1 MGLND
6 DPTGEREFLHDLS
19 NIISI
24 AQGCLDLLMR
34 KIEKNPGE
42 VKIEDMM
49 PKLESSVNAVKRMVK
64 LLNARRDKVR
74 AAMTPAGEAD
84 AAS

>member
-1 MGLND
+1 MDLND
-6 DPTGEREFLHDLS
+6 DPTGEQEFLHDLS

-24 AQGCLDLLMR
+24 AQGSLDLLMR
-34 KIEKNPGE
+34 KIERNPGE

-74 AAMTPAGEAD
+74 AAMPPAGEAK

>member
-1 MGLND
+1 MDLND

-24 AQGCLDLLMR
+24 AQGSLDLLMR
-34 KIEKNPGE
+34 KIEKNPGD

-74 AAMTPAGEAD
+74 AAMHPAGEAD